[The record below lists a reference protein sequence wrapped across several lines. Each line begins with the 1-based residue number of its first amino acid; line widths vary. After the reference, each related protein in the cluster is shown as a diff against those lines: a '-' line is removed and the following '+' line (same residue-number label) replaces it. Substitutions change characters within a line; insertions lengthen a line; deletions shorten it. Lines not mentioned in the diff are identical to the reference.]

1 MNDSIK
7 NGNNSKEIEIEILLK
22 IHDDEFKE
30 KDISKNCIK
39 FHPKILE
46 QNLLNNEMYL
56 KIKKNSS
63 IATLKI
69 LISDIKNNSAEKIHI
84 FFLDFPKEISNY
96 IEKLNNINNF
106 NNNNILLL
114 TKINEDFYNKNKIYL
129 EECRDMDYITSLS
142 KRLDVNNYPNLFY
155 LINDININDNN
166 YPICIIIDFY
176 QQNIDKIIFNLE
188 SNCSIFLLKN
198 MIFNKLN
205 SNENIN
211 ISQIKLFC
219 IDVNQ
224 INEMKNITINI
235 KNVDKSFSDLNN
247 LDDIIEYFYPIDLNE
262 RNNFKYNIHFV
273 LTIVN
278 EFKMYEHIGLN
289 FRFNYLK
296 EVHKISFDENAPN
309 YCECSDGINLFIF
322 CFNKECYLYNKYF
335 VINIGYGVF
344 NILKQINNIKCP
356 KCNNSN
362 NLQLKNIGIINSKYY
377 YKGIMKSNKEKK
389 SKIEGDNITL
399 DDKLYIFKEA
409 KINSFLSELYMEAKP
424 YFIIPNKSISKRTKE
439 EEELD
444 DIYLSD
450 NIKSHKITP
459 LSIDNSN
466 KIKIYDNE
474 SDLIDKND
482 IIIDGLDSKILD
494 KDYFCIEDANIF
506 YPFCF
511 YEEGKNKSNNLDDNC
526 TDKSSVCCIF

>member
-1 MNDSIK
+1 MAKDD
-7 NGNNSKEIEIEILLK
+7 KEIATEILLK
-22 IHDDEFKE
+22 IHDDELKE
-30 KDISKNCIK
+30 KDISKKCIK
-39 FHPKILE
+39 FLPKILE
-46 QNLLNNEMYL
+46 KNILNNEIYF
-56 KIKKNSS
+56 KIKNNST

-69 LISDIKNNSAEKIHI
+69 LISDIKNLSAEKIHI
-84 FFLDFPKEISNY
+84 YFLIQKEKEVY
-96 IEKLNNINNF
+96 NINN
-106 NNNNILLL
+106 NTLSL
-114 TKINEDFYNKNKIYL
+114 TKIKEDFYIKNNTNL
-129 EECRDMDYITSLS
+129 EECKDTDYITCIS
-142 KRLDVNNYPNLFY
+142 KRYDVNGYPNLFY
-155 LINDININDNN
+155 IINDSNISSNININ

-188 SNCSIFLLKN
+188 TNCSIFLLKN
-198 MIFNKLN
+198 MIYNKLN

-219 IDVNQ
+219 MEVNQ
-224 INEMKNITINI
+224 INEMKNITTNA

-247 LDDIIEYFYPIDLNE
+247 LDDIIEYFYPLNIKE
-262 RNNFKYNIHFV
+262 KNNFKYNIHFF

-296 EVHKISFDENAPN
+296 EINKISFNENAPN
-309 YCECSDGINLFIF
+309 YCECSDGINLFLF
-322 CFNKECYLYNKYF
+322 CFNQDCSLYNKYF

-344 NILKQINNIKCP
+344 DIFNQIKNIKCP
-356 KCNNSN
+356 ICNTGN

-377 YKGIMKSNKEKK
+377 YKGIMKSKKEKK

-409 KINSFLSELYMEAKP
+409 KINSFFSELYMEAKP
-424 YFIIPNKSISKRTKE
+424 HFITPNKNISKRTKE

-450 NIKSHKITP
+450 NIKRHKITP

-482 IIIDGLDSKILD
+482 IIIDGIDSKILD
-494 KDYFCIEDANIF
+494 KVNCIEEAKIF

-511 YEEGKNKSNNLDDNC
+511 YDESRNQSKNYDDNY
-526 TDKSSVCCIF
+526 TDKLSVCCIF